1 MSGKTPKPKTVDRV
15 RSDYQPS
22 KAELEADVSIP
33 CKPDELMEAVFN
45 YQPRRNGKPLNQKG
59 K

>member
-1 MSGKTPKPKTVDRV
+1 MKEKKNPNELV

-33 CKPDELMEAVFN
+33 CEPDELLEAVFN
-45 YQPRRNGKPLNQKG
+45 YQPRRNGKPLSRKG

>member
-1 MSGKTPKPKTVDRV
+1 MKKPKPKISETA

-22 KAELEADVSIP
+22 KAELEADMSIP
-33 CKPDELMEAVFN
+33 CEPDELLEAVFN
-45 YQPRRNGKPLNQKG
+45 HQPRRHGKPLNPKG